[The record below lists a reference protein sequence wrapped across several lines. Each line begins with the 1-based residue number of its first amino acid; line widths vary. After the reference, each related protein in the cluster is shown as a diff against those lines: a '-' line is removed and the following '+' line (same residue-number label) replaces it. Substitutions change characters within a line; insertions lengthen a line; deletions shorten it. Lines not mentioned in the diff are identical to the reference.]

1 MELYWQLGK
10 KQILDKTLRP
20 PFMDQKLRLVL
31 SEAHV
36 QGIRM
41 TFCVNQGN
49 KADAGWYRKRL
60 RMYVERIGKGVTLT
74 LGLFKT

>member
-1 MELYWQLGK
+1 
-10 KQILDKTLRP
+10 
-20 PFMDQKLRLVL
+20 MDQKLRLVL

-41 TFCVNQGN
+41 TFWVNQGN

-60 RMYVERIGKGVTLT
+60 RMYVERTRKALR
-74 LGLFKT
+74 